1 MGRSRT
7 SSYIVEYRLA
17 FNDDNPMSVLQ
28 KLDRIAA
35 AIYNDVLNEGL
46 KRVHRLEMDS
56 TYQETRTLYKRLLA
70 KEKRN
75 GKLSKADQKL
85 KTQFS
90 DYLRNARQAYGF
102 TEYALHA
109 YVAKPKHYF
118 HDALGINECQKLAT
132 RAYDTLWKL
141 HTGKAEKVHFKRK
154 NDLIS
159 IENKRNDYGIRF
171 DRKKMAVIYKKYE
184 FPVIVKKNDEYAQ
197 LALLDRVKYVRL
209 QPRMIRGRLRW
220 YVQIVF
226 EGIPPQKNRRCGDST
241 AQGIDI
247 GVSTIAISNKNNVV
261 MKELAPECQADAG
274 KLRIIE
280 RKIDRS
286 KHSTNPQNYNRNGTI
301 RKGHLKWNF
310 SRSYR
315 KLKAK
320 RADIY
325 RRMAAKRKASHEQL
339 ANEIVASGTDIRV
352 EKMQFNGLQ
361 HRAKKT
367 TKNRNGRCNSKKRFG
382 KTIGERAPAMLLSI
396 IDRKLKYYGMELK
409 KVDTIK
415 VRASQYNPLDESFHR
430 KDLKDRMIELAPGI
444 IVQRDM
450 LSAYILEHTN
460 SDLESINRT
469 ACREDFNRFLDLQN
483 KEIKRL
489 EENGQLSWYLR

>member
-17 FNDDNPMSVLQ
+17 FKDDNPMSVLQ

-46 KRVHRLEMDS
+46 KRMHRLELDR
-56 TYQETRTLYKRLLA
+56 TYQETLVLYKRLLA
-70 KEKRN
+70 KEKRDR
-75 GKLSKADQKL
+75 KLSKADQKL

-90 DYLRNARQAYGF
+90 DYLRDADKDYGF
-102 TEYALHA
+102 TEYSLHA

-118 HDALGINECQKLAT
+118 HDVLGINECQKLAT
-132 RAYDTLWKL
+132 RAYNALWKL
-141 HTGKAEKVHFKRK
+141 H
-154 NDLIS
+154 
-159 IENKRNDYGIRF
+159 
-171 DRKKMAVIYKKYE
+171 
-184 FPVIVKKNDEYAQ
+184 
-197 LALLDRVKYVRL
+197 
-209 QPRMIRGRLRW
+209 
-220 YVQIVF
+220 
-226 EGIPPQKNRRCGDST
+226 
-241 AQGIDI
+241 
-247 GVSTIAISNKNNVV
+247 
-261 MKELAPECQADAG
+261 AG

-280 RKIDRS
+280 RKMGRS
-286 KHSTNPQNYNRNGTI
+286 KRSTNPQNYNRNGTV
-301 RKGHLKWNF
+301 RKGHLKWKF

-315 KLKAK
+315 KLKAQ

-339 ANEIVASGTDIRV
+339 ANEIIASGTDIRV

-361 HRAKKT
+361 RRAKKT
-367 TKNRNGRCNSKKRFG
+367 TKNRNGRCSSKKRFG

-409 KVDTIK
+409 KVDTAR

-460 SDLESINRT
+460 SDLKSINRIS
-469 ACREDFNRFLDLQN
+469 CREDFNRFLDLQN
-483 KEIKRL
+483 KEITRL
-489 EENGQLSWYLR
+489 KENGQLSWYLR